1 MKIPFTA
8 ARVAVIA
15 ALFLGVFAGSASA
28 TNEPIP
34 GVDVIVRK
42 KPGGI
47 AMHATTDSSGHF
59 VFENLA
65 AGTYTLAAAAPQ
77 TRAAISTTRS
87 NIKHSSVSVT
97 NGVQVVTVSVEIGT
111 GSASA
116 EIEITSAKGK
126 ITGTVNRATATKKEP
141 ALGGPDTT
149 TRVK

>member
-15 ALFLGVFAGSASA
+15 ALFLGLFAGSASA
-28 TNEPIP
+28 GDPIP
-34 GVDVIVRK
+34 GLDVK
-42 KPGGI
+42 LGKNPGGQGI
-47 AMHATTDSSGHF
+47 HATTDSSGHF

-77 TRAAISTTRS
+77 TRVQINTTRS
-87 NIKHSSVSVT
+87 NIKHPGVSVT